1 MSMFDKQILVEIAE
15 IAKVLGNVHR
25 LTLLE
30 CLMSSEQSVECLSE
44 LSGLSIANTSQ
55 HLQHLKRSGIL
66 QSRKVGKHVFY
77 RLGDGPVM
85 DIITTI
91 QKYAEFNRAEM
102 RRLIDDMDNQE
113 AISWDELLDRIKEKS
128 TILLDVR
135 PKEEFNQGH
144 LPNAVNIPI
153 DELESRLEEL
163 TSNSNLIAYCR
174 GPYCV
179 LSANALELLR
189 AKGIRARHFKN
200 GFSGWKDAGMDVE
213 SIS

>member
-30 CLMSSEQSVECLSE
+30 CLADSEQSVECLSE

-55 HLQHLKRSGIL
+55 HLQHLKRSGLL
-66 QSRKVGKHVFY
+66 QSRKVGKHVLY

-85 DIITTI
+85 DIITAI
-91 QKYAEFNRAEM
+91 QKYTEFNRGEM
-102 RRLIDDMDNQE
+102 RRLIDDMNNQE

-128 TILLDVR
+128 TTLLDVR
-135 PKEEFNQGH
+135 PKEEFEQGH
-144 LPNAVNIPI
+144 LPNAINIPI
-153 DELESRLEEL
+153 DELESRLDEL
-163 TSNSNLIAYCR
+163 ASSSDLIAYCR
-174 GPYCV
+174 GQYCV

-189 AKGIRARHFKN
+189 AKGIRARHFKK
-200 GFSGWKDAGMDVE
+200 GFSGWKDAGMNIEVK
-213 SIS
+213 S